1 MERRDAPNAQL
12 YSRGTQS
19 VALEA
24 SSIELSV
31 VQNNRSVA
39 LRLVQLFW
47 SRRIM
52 AYKQLQYHFIVN
64 RSYHIPAERQS
75 SFGHGRTVRHFPP
88 RPRSRSAG
96 PAGYSASPGQP

>member
-31 VQNNRSVA
+31 VQNSRSVA

-52 AYKQLQYHFIVN
+52 A
-64 RSYHIPAERQS
+64 
-75 SFGHGRTVRHFPP
+75 
-88 RPRSRSAG
+88 
-96 PAGYSASPGQP
+96 